1 MWNYSQKMM
10 DHFLNPRNTGEIPDA
25 DAVGQV
31 GNIVCGDSMKLTLK
45 IDRDAERIEDAK
57 FLTFGC
63 GSAIASASALT
74 ELIKGKTIDEA
85 MKVTDDDIVKHLDGL
100 PPEKMHCSV
109 MGADALR
116 SAVANYRGEAPPDS
130 VLNEKDIVCRCF
142 GVTRQKIEEV
152 VRAHGLST
160 VDEVTQYT
168 KAGGGCG
175 KCHGKIADIIAEV
188 RGEKA
193 PVRAKKMT
201 NLERIRRIEATLERD
216 VRPALKADG
225 GDIELV
231 DVETTSDGPRVTVR
245 LTGRC
250 AACTASGQ
258 TLRNFVEVKLREAVE
273 PEIAVVEESE

>member
-10 DHFLNPRNTGEIPDA
+10 DHFLNPRNTGEVPDA

-74 ELIKGKTIDEA
+74 ELIMGRTLDEA

-116 SAVANYRGEAPPDS
+116 SAIASYRGEPPPDS
-130 VLNEKDIVCRCF
+130 VLDEKDIVCRCF
-142 GVTRQKIEEV
+142 SVTRQKIEEV

-160 VDEVTQYT
+160 VDGVTQYT

-175 KCHGKIADIIAEV
+175 KCHGKIADIIAEA

-193 PVRAKKMT
+193 LARAKKMT
-201 NLERIRRIEATLERD
+201 NLERIKRIEATLERD

-231 DVETTSDGPRVTVR
+231 DVETTPDGPRVTVR

-258 TLRNFVEVKLREAVE
+258 TLRNFVEAKLREAVE
-273 PEIAVVEESE
+273 PDITVVEESE